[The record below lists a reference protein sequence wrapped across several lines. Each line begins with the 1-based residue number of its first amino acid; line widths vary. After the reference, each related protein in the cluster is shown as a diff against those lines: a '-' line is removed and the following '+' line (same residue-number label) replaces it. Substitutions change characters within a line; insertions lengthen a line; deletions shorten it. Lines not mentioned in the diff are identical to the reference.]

1 MLDAGQDTSKGSE
14 VVIAA
19 APDSESSEDPVERMS
34 PGATARCDGQA
45 GFVKD
50 RGIRH
55 REGPS
60 WYTYNVP
67 VLYSIRN
74 I

>member
-1 MLDAGQDTSKGSE
+1 MLDVCQYAPKRSE
-14 VVIAA
+14 IVIAA

-50 RGIRH
+50 RSIRH